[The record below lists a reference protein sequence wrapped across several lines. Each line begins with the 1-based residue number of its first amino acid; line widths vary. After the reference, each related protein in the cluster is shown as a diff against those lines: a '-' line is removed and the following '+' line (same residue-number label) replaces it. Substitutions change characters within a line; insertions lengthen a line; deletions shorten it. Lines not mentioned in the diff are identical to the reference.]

1 MPSGGAG
8 LYYFST
14 YLGVS
19 PSENGLFDMVLNDE
33 TVCSAEADTN
43 NVSGDRSQA
52 QCSAV
57 LNVAEGN

>member
-19 PSENGLFDMVLNDE
+19 VSEYALFDMVVNDE
-33 TVCSAEADTN
+33 AVCSAE
-43 NVSGDRSQA
+43 GDSNHAPLDRAQA
-52 QCSAV
+52 LCNAV
-57 LNVAEGN
+57 LNVAEGY